1 MAGATTRVATGRR
14 ATPASPSIRGGSEDR
29 TRTPVWAFRF
39 RDGCRRRPSAGPSS
53 HHVVRRAGLEPAC
66 PRGDLVYSQ
75 AGLPIAQPTHV
86 PQRWH
91 PRRLRRGSLRR
102 QEAAPPSCGSGSCL
116 MLSTIEFAL
125 TPHRWGLSRERY
137 PHGHVTVS
145 PVPRCSPASRPG
157 RGSGARG
164 TFHDSHGRRESNPQP
179 PVLETGALPV
189 ELRPL
194 AVVVEL
200 CAALLRRGDLGRKYR
215 RAAP

>member
-66 PRGDLVYSQ
+66 PHGTWSTARRASQLPNRRMCRSAGIPDVSAVGRCGDRKP
-75 AGLPIAQPTHV
+75 LPP
-86 PQRWH
+86 
-91 PRRLRRGSLRR
+91 
-102 QEAAPPSCGSGSCL
+102 CGSGSCL